1 MTSRSQVVAWRD
13 LPRHGQARQPQ
24 RSDEGRA
31 AGGGLDPILI
41 VEDSWSSAAL
51 LRQVFDHLQLANPVV
66 HLGDGDRAI
75 EWLADPACRPALMVL
90 DVQLPGRDG
99 MEILRRARSQDHL
112 QGVPVLMLTA
122 TADRADLEEAYA
134 LGADSYLVKPVGF
147 DALGDVLRHL
157 PLRWALLPRVD
168 DD

>member
-1 MTSRSQVVAWRD
+1 MTAVVAWRD
-13 LPRHGQARQPQ
+13 LPRHGQGCQAHQSGED
-24 RSDEGRA
+24 RSP
-31 AGGGLDPILI
+31 GGGLAPLLI

-51 LRQVFDHLQLANPVV
+51 LRQVFDHLLLANPVV
-66 HLGDGDRAI
+66 HLTDGERAV
-75 EWLADPACRPALMVL
+75 EWLDVPTRRPALMVL

-99 MEILRRARSQDHL
+99 MDILRRVRSLDHL

-147 DALGDVLRHL
+147 EALEDVLRHL
-157 PLRWALLPRVD
+157 PLRWALLPTAHD
-168 DD
+168 A